1 MEEKQMITQYRERL
15 DKTLSSPDLTN
26 EETLKTLV
34 KNQLLHSLEDGTE
47 GCNLKVIERRTA
59 EVSYFLDMLR
69 SASTDDNEGLNASE
83 RSHAEWKLKQDSKD
97 FRVMYREGPEGT
109 PFHTLL
115 AEGFVDGPVD
125 VCLCISWE
133 SILYKKWWPQ
143 SSVPTF
149 KILSCKCLQKVQIGE
164 QICSV
169 RMKVPWPLSTREAI
183 VHYFMFEYF
192 QDDLIIVLL
201 NTISHSESIDSITH
215 GFTSEGIPEE
225 NDAVRIDVIGGFALQ
240 KVAPERSYFRTIT
253 NMDIKLDFIPPSL
266 INFVSRQ
273 LVGNGFRLYQKVV
286 SSMSSDKDFVMA
298 LGDPLYGKIR
308 DVLYPIDV
316 PKRAVKGAEIKADTC
331 LLPKE
336 HLIVSKQ
343 DDLMDTSQEV
353 HNNYHANE
361 SEPESE
367 RVTGGKAFGEIEEEE
382 NEENSHFEEDSKDI
396 DHISTKEFGERY
408 NVNDTKNILIR
419 PEVEQALGTLEK
431 IILVVREY
439 GFNAQ
444 RGISSGFNG
453 KEPPNREEGL
463 TTHSNSSNPKSV
475 IDDEVSLEVPKT
487 EIVNQTSQDQPRNS
501 VSNHSFRHAGS
512 NSLLREAN
520 HNKIAPASPEQHL
533 LVPGEGPQ
541 VALGS
546 SSNRTT
552 EVQTLDESSYD
563 IKQMSTKAN
572 GIHEMSLNREEKS
585 SRQKKNWLCCF
596 STGG

>member
-47 GCNLKVIERRTA
+47 VIERRTA

-83 RSHAEWKLKQDSKD
+83 RSRAEWKLKQDSND

-115 AEGFVDGPVD
+115 AEGYADGPVD
-125 VCLCISWE
+125 VCLCTSWE
-133 SILYKKWWPQ
+133 STLYKKWWPQ

-192 QDDLIIVLL
+192 QDDLIVVLL
-201 NTISHSESIDSITH
+201 NTISHSESIDIITH

-240 KVAPERSYFRTIT
+240 KVDSERSYFRTIT

-273 LVGNGFRLYQKVV
+273 LIGNGFRLYQKVL
-286 SSMSSDKDFVMA
+286 SSMSKSDKDFIMA

-308 DVLYPIDV
+308 DVLYPTNV
-316 PKRAVKGAEIKADTC
+316 PKRAVEGEEVKADTG

-336 HLIVSKQ
+336 HLIASKQ
-343 DDLMDTSQEV
+343 DDLMDASQEV
-353 HNNYHANE
+353 HNNYHVSE

-367 RVTGGKAFGEIEEEE
+367 RVTDGKAFGEIEEEE

-396 DHISTKEFGERY
+396 DRISTKEFGDRC
-408 NVNDTKNILIR
+408 NVNGTRNILIR
-419 PEVEQALGTLEK
+419 PEVEQALGTLEN

-453 KEPPNREEGL
+453 KEPPKMEEGL
-463 TTHSNSSNPKSV
+463 TTHSNFSNPESV
-475 IDDEVSLEVPKT
+475 CDGEVSLELPKM
-487 EIVNQTSQDQPRNS
+487 EIINQTSKDQPRNS
-501 VSNHSFRHAGS
+501 ASNHSFRHAES
-512 NSLLREAN
+512 NSLSREAN

-533 LVPGEGPQ
+533 LVPVEDTQ

-546 SSNRTT
+546 SANRTT
-552 EVQTLDESSYD
+552 EVQTLDHSSYD

-572 GIHEMSLNREEKS
+572 GIHEMSLNGEEKS
-585 SRQKKNWLCCF
+585 SRQKKHWLCCF
-596 STGG
+596 STRG